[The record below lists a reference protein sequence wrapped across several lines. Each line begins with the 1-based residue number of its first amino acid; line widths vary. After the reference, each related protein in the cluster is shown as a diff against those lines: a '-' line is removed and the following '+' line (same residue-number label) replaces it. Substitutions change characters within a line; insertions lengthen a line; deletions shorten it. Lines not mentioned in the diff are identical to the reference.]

1 MLGVAAGM
9 ALRAEL
15 APPVKVRPVDCPPRA
30 LCRTRSGRKWRGS
43 GVARPLRY
51 CELSSPP
58 LPVSDAVRRPPF
70 PLRFSPA
77 GILLVCSLHV
87 GASRRIGPTRV
98 AWLPGPKCARP
109 VPVTPAPRPVPD
121 TVRQE
126 MARCR
131 RAGAVPCAASWL
143 RPHRLA
149 QRPGS
154 GSIGACVAKWPRPVP
169 WAGAC
174 APVAPPRAG
183 CGLSGPP
190 SLVILPVA
198 VFRPVLSAA
207 FPGTSIVAEA
217 LRPLLLCL
225 GSSHRR
231 RDFCHW
237 QSSAV
242 RPPAVA
248 PLLRLRSP
256 PA

>member
-1 MLGVAAGM
+1 ML

-15 APPVKVRPVDCPPRA
+15 APPM
-30 LCRTRSGRKWRGS
+30 
-43 GVARPLRY
+43 
-51 CELSSPP
+51 
-58 LPVSDAVRRPPF
+58 
-70 PLRFSPA
+70 
-77 GILLVCSLHV
+77 
-87 GASRRIGPTRV
+87 
-98 AWLPGPKCARP
+98 LPGCPAPKYARP

-121 TVRQE
+121 AVRQE
-126 MARCR
+126 MARSR
-131 RAGAVPCAASWL
+131 RAGAGSASSVGAAGIAVSSARRLLRLTRSGRFRLRRMPHWGTASLAPRAQRRGCGRIGWPKGPVPV

-154 GSIGACVAKWPRPVP
+154 GSLGSCVAKWPRPVP

-190 SLVILPVA
+190 SLVVVHVA
-198 VFRPVLSAA
+198 FFRPVLSAA
-207 FPGTSIVAEA
+207 FPGISIVAEA